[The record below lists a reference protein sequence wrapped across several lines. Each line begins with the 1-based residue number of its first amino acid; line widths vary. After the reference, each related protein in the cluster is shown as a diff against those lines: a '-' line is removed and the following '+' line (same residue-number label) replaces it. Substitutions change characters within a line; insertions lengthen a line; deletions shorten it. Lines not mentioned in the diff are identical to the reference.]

1 MQEEQLYAGGRPFSP
16 KTNSNVIP
24 AADAHKLTGR
34 AETTVQEIINAIA
47 DRIVNRLLEKSEISD
62 WAKAE
67 NKPDYTAS
75 EVGADASGSADRALA
90 DAKAYAD
97 GTYMQAT
104 GYTDAKIAD
113 LINGAP
119 STLDTLGEIA
129 DAMADNEGVV
139 GALEA
144 AIGNKASEA
153 ELQAHA
159 SNGNVHITRSER
171 EGLHSAVEKL
181 KGVEEGANRV
191 TLTKSLAA
199 TEEGTGLDA
208 VVGPIIMQRM
218 DSLNSNLTN
227 SINEVRFT
235 ASHLFAIK
243 KILTLSNGYV
253 ECTVLLFNGGIKRV
267 MLGKTLQAL
276 AAGRYTVGDVEDPD
290 FIPKATMVKMEPC
303 TSQGRHLLLTYG
315 ALGQVSIIT
324 YQDIGAGVN
333 MYVQEYFW

>member
-1 MQEEQLYAGGRPFSP
+1 MDL
-16 KTNSNVIP
+16 
-24 AADAHKLTGR
+24 
-34 AETTVQEIINAIA
+34 
-47 DRIVNRLLEKSEISD
+47 
-62 WAKAE
+62 
-67 NKPDYTAS
+67 
-75 EVGADASGSADRALA
+75 
-90 DAKAYAD
+90 
-97 GTYMQAT
+97 
-104 GYTDAKIAD
+104 KIAE
-113 LINGAP
+113 LVNGAP
-119 STLDTLGEIA
+119 ETLDTLREIA

-243 KILTLSNGYV
+243 KILTLSDGYV

-267 MLGKTLQAL
+267 TLGKTLQAL
-276 AAGRYTVGDVEDPD
+276 AAGRYAVGDVEDPD

>member
-1 MQEEQLYAGGRPFSP
+1 MQEEQLYAGGRPFLP
-16 KTNSNVIP
+16 KTDSDNIP
-24 AADAHKLTGR
+24 VRDVYGLTGGR
-34 AETTVQEIINAIA
+34 EATVQGIIDAIA
-47 DRIVNRLLEKSEISD
+47 CRIVERLLEKTEVAD
-62 WAKAE
+62 WAKQRE
-67 NKPDYTAS
+67 KPSYTAW
-75 EVGADASGSADRALA
+75 EVGADGAGSADAALA
-90 DAKAYAD
+90 AAKEYSDGVYA
-97 GTYMQAT
+97 QAA
-104 GYTDAKIAD
+104 GYVDLKIAE
-113 LINGAP
+113 LVNGAP
-119 STLDTLGEIA
+119 ETLDTLREIA

-227 SINEVRFT
+227 SLNGFKIYSDISHLGLSST
-235 ASHLFAIK
+235 ASLMDVCRAMADPSMAVLRIGTDPLYGSPTNWSVMEVVRTHTNVVVKVQPFATNLRGRLYLNCGSVNELF
-243 KILTLSNGYV
+243 GWY
-253 ECTVLLFNGGIKRV
+253 RV
-267 MLGKTLQAL
+267 
-276 AAGRYTVGDVEDPD
+276 
-290 FIPKATMVKMEPC
+290 ATEP
-303 TSQGRHLLLTYG
+303 
-315 ALGQVSIIT
+315 V
-324 YQDIGAGVN
+324 
-333 MYVQEYFW
+333 